1 MHECT
6 PEQVFFWVFLLCFF
20 CLGLGVF
27 LCCFVFFFNSSLLS
41 AIFIFCLFSSLLI
54 LLCGMLNA
62 DERKLFGMSGNH
74 FSLAH
79 LGKGC
84 PNWTQNKPAVGYPII
99 NTKLS
104 TTIFLCLITF
114 FSHGGLHLL
123 SILLT
128 ISKKYCYYYVIS
140 MIPII
145 TYLSTESEIKTGY

>member
-1 MHECT
+1 MHSRAS
-6 PEQVFFWVFLLCFF
+6 FFLVFLVMVFLFGFWGFF
-20 CLGLGVF
+20 C
-27 LCCFVFFFNSSLLS
+27 VFFFNSSLLS
-41 AIFIFCLFSSLLI
+41 AIFIFCLVFSLLI

-62 DERKLFGMSGNH
+62 DERKLFGMSGSH

-99 NTKLS
+99 NTELS
-104 TTIFLCLITF
+104 RTIFLCLITF
-114 FSHGGLHLL
+114 FSHGDLHLL

-128 ISKKYCYYYVIS
+128 ISKKYCYYYVIY